1 MGELHILQL
10 AQCVYIVTLKFPQDK
25 IRFAGVEPELYPE
38 HLRVLRILL
47 TYSVPQGC
55 TAMVSVDD
63 ADAVRT
69 GAAAKLRVY
78 HDLCLIE
85 SHAVYVK
92 FNYAFG
98 HRRLLICHAP
108 RRRTAHNIFII
119 FETHR
124 ACQ

>member
-1 MGELHILQL
+1 MGVLHFLQH
-10 AQCVYIVTLKFPQDK
+10 AQCVYFVMLKFPQDK
-25 IRFAGVEPELYPE
+25 IRFAGVQPKLYPE
-38 HLRVLRILL
+38 HLRVLCILL
-47 TYSVPQGC
+47 AYSVPQGC
-55 TAMVSVDD
+55 TAMISVDD

-69 GAAAKLRVY
+69 GAAAKLCVY
-78 HDLCLIE
+78 HDLCLIK

-98 HRRLLICHAP
+98 HRRLLICRTP

-119 FETHR
+119 FETHC